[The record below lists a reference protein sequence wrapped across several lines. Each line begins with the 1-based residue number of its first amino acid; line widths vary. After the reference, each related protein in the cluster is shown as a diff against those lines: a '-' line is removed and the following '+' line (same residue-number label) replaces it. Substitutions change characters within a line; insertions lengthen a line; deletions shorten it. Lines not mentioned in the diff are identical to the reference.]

1 MALYNCAVLILYGS
15 IIWEMLWIQQLLIY
29 GGLRNSE
36 IIGICMW
43 KDAEM
48 KFPHAGDVLH
58 GTMNLRKKFREWEIR
73 MKADKGIEFIEE
85 KHS

>member
-1 MALYNCAVLILYGS
+1 
-15 IIWEMLWIQQLLIY
+15 
-29 GGLRNSE
+29 
-36 IIGICMW
+36 
-43 KDAEM
+43 M